1 MIFGKKKDDAVKPEK
16 IKHISQV
23 PLLMDIKPREKYVFY
38 SDYFKIDN
46 SYATIM
52 SFFHTDG
59 AIDGFAAFWG
69 VNRIP
74 YDLPQ
79 GVSAINF
86 EQVSRMTDNWI
97 SEHQTKA
104 EHASEMDANAQLQT
118 GTNTTRQTAE
128 KSLGD
133 LAVIAQELN
142 NGASYL
148 NVQNRILVKA
158 PTLEKLDIAVDKIGR
173 IYLDNFSTLR
183 AAPYIGEQRQEI
195 SNLFAKNQKKRGQ
208 GFYYTSTEY
217 AGSYSLV
224 TQGMEDAAGEFVGR
238 MSGDVNTSAVLFD
251 ADKFDHHVV
260 IGSDQVEKRETR
272 IAACDMWG
280 SKIAQSALLDNH
292 KVVHIILNEADMK
305 QLGPEFRSLTYTIDM
320 NKGDMNMFEMF
331 GDVKDELSIFA
342 SQLQKLVLMA
352 EQAYETNEHDRA
364 IIRSSLES
372 IATEFYVEQN
382 MWRENAKA
390 HRDQLRVVGVPHNE
404 VPKLDVFTAYLD
416 VAYTAMAN
424 NAVRDDEKLH
434 ALSVL
439 RATFKNLLS
448 ANGDLFNVVTSD
460 KVDGVRDGKRVIYNF
475 SDLMRRGKGV
485 AMAQLVNVIGFAV
498 GNLHDGDVV
507 IFHGAERIDEGIRD
521 YVNDQLATLFF
532 HGGRVVY
539 IYNDI
544 DKLLSDRS
552 FNNFDKA
559 DYTILGS
566 MSPNAVEEYEKLLG
580 LALPS
585 DLKKALV
592 VKGPRQTYLR
602 RGFDNVVFERELQ
615 LFPIQ
620 VKKRKRRAVK

>member
-1 MIFGKKKDDAVKPEK
+1 MVFGKKKDVEAKPEK

-23 PLLMDIKPREKYVFY
+23 PFLMDIKPREKYVFY

-59 AIDGFAAFWG
+59 AIDGFSAFWG

-158 PTLEKLDIAVDKIGR
+158 PTLEKLDAAVDKIGR

-208 GFYYTSTEY
+208 GFYYTSIEY

-507 IFHGAERIDEGIRD
+507 IFHGAERID
-521 YVNDQLATLFF
+521 
-532 HGGRVVY
+532 
-539 IYNDI
+539 
-544 DKLLSDRS
+544 
-552 FNNFDKA
+552 
-559 DYTILGS
+559 
-566 MSPNAVEEYEKLLG
+566 
-580 LALPS
+580 
-585 DLKKALV
+585 
-592 VKGPRQTYLR
+592 
-602 RGFDNVVFERELQ
+602 
-615 LFPIQ
+615 
-620 VKKRKRRAVK
+620 